1 MLCRSATF
9 FAKLT
14 YILSVF
20 LIIQSQLIVLKNVVT
35 GSQFSPS
42 VQLLKHYSRQLKQS
56 SGK

>member
-1 MLCRSATF
+1 MSAF
-9 FAKLT
+9 FVKLP
-14 YILSVF
+14 YILSVI
-20 LIIQSQLIVLKNVVT
+20 LIIQSQLIVLKNVVI